1 MTVPAEP
8 SRASGQRP
16 ARRDLLARLAALLT
30 GTAAG
35 TLVPATGRGQG
46 RPLVSSRGL
55 AAIRRAQPR
64 VEFALRERGLR
75 LGAPLYLRV
84 RKRERVL
91 ETWLEGEPGG
101 RYRAGR
107 TYRICGTLADRLG
120 PRTSAREQRVPEGFY
135 GIARTALDATG
146 PAGLAMRLDWP
157 NAVDRAQG
165 WSTGGGRAGS
175 ISTVLVSGGC
185 AGAPH
190 LGFTDTDFDEL
201 FTLVYAALA
210 FGQASVPLHVFP
222 HALGRLDRI
231 GLPEDG
237 SGRVWQAMAP
247 AWDAFARTGRPPRT
261 GVRGGLPVLLDA
273 SPSQ

>member
-1 MTVPAEP
+1 M
-8 SRASGQRP
+8 RACP
-16 ARRDLLARLAALLT
+16 RRQALQGLIATAGLAGALLP
-30 GTAAG
+30 
-35 TLVPATGRGQG
+35 VPGAGQG

-64 VEFALRERGLR
+64 VEFALRERDLR

-84 RKRERVL
+84 RKREEIL

-107 TYRICGTLADRLG
+107 TYRICGSLADRLG
-120 PRTSAREQRVPEGFY
+120 PRTSSRDQRIPEGFY
-135 GIARTALDATG
+135 AIARTALDASG
-146 PAGLAMRLDWP
+146 PSGLGMQLDWP

-165 WSTGGGRAGS
+165 WSAGGSGRSGAIRS
-175 ISTVLVSGGC
+175 VLVSGGC
-185 AGAPH
+185 ATAPH

-210 FGQASVPLHVFP
+210 FGQTSVPLHVFP
-222 HALGRLDRI
+222 HALGRLDRM
-231 GLPEDG
+231 GLPDDG
-237 SGRVWQAMAP
+237 SGRLWQAMAP

-261 GVRGGLPVLLDA
+261 GVRGGLPVVLN
-273 SPSQ
+273 